1 MQLSQQTLLGLFC
14 ASFIAG
20 FSLALFYGFLYVIRL
35 CIIPSGSRYTVPTI
49 QNQIAKR
56 AKKRSKKTRGKSS
69 FFTFLSDILFCIVG
83 AITLILILYWFNSGA
98 FRAEAPICMAVGF
111 YLCHRTVSK
120 SVRIILEWFLFA
132 IETAFYA
139 LLMPFRYLLAWMVR
153 THKKNQQKRRSIRFA
168 KERKTNTQK
177 QLQSINRTTEMLL
190 PFK

>member
-20 FSLALFYGFLYVIRL
+20 FSLALFYDFLYVTRL
-35 CIIPSGSRYTVPTI
+35 CIIPSGSRYTVQTI
-49 QNQIAKR
+49 KNQIAKR
-56 AKKRSKKTRGKSS
+56 AKKGSKKTRGKIS
-69 FFTFLSDILFCIVG
+69 FSTFLSDILLCIVG
-83 AITLILILYWFNSGA
+83 AITLVLILYWFNNGA
-98 FRAEAPICMAVGF
+98 FRAEAPICMVVGF

-120 SVRIILEWFLFA
+120 SIRIILEWSLFA

-139 LLMPFRYLLAWMVR
+139 LLMPFRYLLAWMAR
-153 THKKNQQKRRSIRFA
+153 THKKNQQKRRSIRSA

>member
-20 FSLALFYGFLYVIRL
+20 FSLALFYDFLYAIRL

-49 QNQIAKR
+49 QNRIAKR
-56 AKKRSKKTRGKSS
+56 AKKGSKKTRGKIS
-69 FFTFLSDILFCIVG
+69 FSTFLSDILLCIVG
-83 AITLILILYWFNSGA
+83 AITLVLILYWFNSGA
-98 FRAEAPICMAVGF
+98 FRAEAPICMVVGF

-120 SVRIILEWFLFA
+120 SIRIILEWSLFA
-132 IETAFYA
+132 IETVFYA

-153 THKKNQQKRRSIRFA
+153 THKKNQQKRRSIRFG